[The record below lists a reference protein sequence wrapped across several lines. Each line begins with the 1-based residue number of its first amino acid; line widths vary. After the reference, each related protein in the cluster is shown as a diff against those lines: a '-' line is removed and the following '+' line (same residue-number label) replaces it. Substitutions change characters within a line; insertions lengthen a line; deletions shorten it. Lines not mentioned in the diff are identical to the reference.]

1 MIAVL
6 NIDGRQLKV
15 EKNQEV
21 YVGRLSGKEGDKI
34 TFDEIVMIENG
45 SNISIGQP
53 IIKGAQVKASILQH
67 LKDDKVIVFK
77 KKRRKGYKVKNG
89 HRQMLTKLKIE
100 SITEK
105 TATATKK
112 TATATK
118 KTATATKKTATA
130 TKKTATATKKT
141 ATATKKTNPKS

>member
-112 TATATK
+112 T
-118 KTATATKKTATA
+118 
-130 TKKTATATKKT
+130 
-141 ATATKKTNPKS
+141 NPKS